1 MFCIANRRKR
11 IWWVLC
17 LFMHVYLLIF
27 AYMFMCFIAIFIV
40 YCDAWVKGEL
50 PWSFTLIH
58 TYITSWVLSLSKWGR
73 LLAQWPITL
82 VLMMINSC
90 SYSTNDLVFNY
101 WQIHDQDL
109 SRCVA
114 STKDLKSSFG
124 ASTVWFK
131 SLCIKTTSC
140 TQEESSSMD
149 RVWTKSRRCEDFKW
163 RPSRSRLVSRF
174 IFYKILFLDKM

>member
-17 LFMHVYLLIF
+17 LIS
-27 AYMFMCFIAIFIV
+27 MFISIHLHTCLFRFLCFIAYLFV
-40 YCDAWVKGEL
+40 YCYAWVKGEL
-50 PWSFTLIH
+50 PWSFTLIYA
-58 TYITSWVLSLSKWGR
+58 YITSWVLSSSKRGR
-73 LLAQWPITL
+73 LLARWPITL

-90 SYSTNDLVFNY
+90 SYSTNDLVFIQS
-101 WQIHDQDL
+101 QICDQDL

-131 SLCIKTTSC
+131 SLCIKTTSS
-140 TQEESSSMD
+140 TQEESSSLD
-149 RVWTKSRRCEDFKW
+149 RVWTKSRRWEDFKW
-163 RPSRSRLVSRF
+163 RLQDQDLCLG
-174 IFYKILFLDKM
+174 LFC